1 MLTLFLS
8 VLLFIFSLILLVLD
22 VKDHIQMSDE
32 LESIFSYGLCIG
44 LTVFLI
50 SLGTYIF
57 GCIDKGNRILEDQC
71 RRNSC
76 IYELRVAENIEEKE
90 KAINDIFKWNSHVEN
105 MNKISNNP
113 FLNFMANVDYVNS
126 LEYIETT
133 VLYMEVEDE

>member
-8 VLLFIFSLILLVLD
+8 ALLFGFSLIFLLLD
-22 VKDHIQMSDE
+22 LKNYTQMPDE
-32 LESIFSYGLCIG
+32 VESIFSYGLCIG
-44 LTVFLI
+44 LTVFFI
-50 SLGTYIF
+50 SLGTYTF
-57 GCIDKGNRILEDQC
+57 GYIDKGNRILDDRS

-76 IYELRVAENIEEKE
+76 IYELRMAEGIEEKE

-105 MNKISNNP
+105 MKKIRNNP
-113 FLNFMANVDYVNS
+113 FLNFMVNVDYVDS